1 MHELFTLA
9 CRQVQYITVLNN
21 DWTVIGIYVNFDVE
35 QEGKGQ
41 LNVGGLEHDCGTSN
55 RKIRYG

>member
-21 DWTVIGIYVNFDVE
+21 DWTIIGIYVNFDVE

-41 LNVGGLEHDCGTSN
+41 LNVGGL
-55 RKIRYG
+55 